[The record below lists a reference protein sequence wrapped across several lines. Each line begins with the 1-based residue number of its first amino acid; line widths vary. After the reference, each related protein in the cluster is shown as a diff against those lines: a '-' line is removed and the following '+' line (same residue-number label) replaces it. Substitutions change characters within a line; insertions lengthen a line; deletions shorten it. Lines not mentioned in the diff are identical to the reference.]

1 MARPKGYSK
10 LRGREKELKKYMD
23 LGLNKTSIS
32 RLLGCSRGALYNYLR
47 TMELKRG
54 KA

>member
-1 MARPKGYSK
+1 MARPKGYSI
-10 LRGREKELKKYMD
+10 LRGREKELKKYME

-47 TMELKRG
+47 KMEVKQG
-54 KA
+54 KG